1 MTKIK
6 RSREGRKSIFP
17 LAIIGVIGILV
28 VILMLNRNPF
38 ARQSY
43 TLLEPTGIIGEKS
56 SSSSVASSSVAAAN
70 HHSEKMSVS
79 VAYQHSFGLFDDITD
94 LMWQRMQKKTKA
106 YSWYRNPLTPL
117 EKVED
122 AEWWNSHNM
131 LPHFQC
137 PHAERIGGSSKKHLN
152 EYEGTKLVCN
162 PQRLLHPPEKP
173 TCLIYSVGCAGD
185 FKFEDAMAELHN
197 GACEIH
203 VFDPADWTK
212 RAGNQRKLNNI
223 HFHAWGLKSSYDQ
236 ESKSVVW
243 PRGRGGGF
251 KTFQE
256 TLELL
261 GHQNRIIDIFK
272 IDCEGCVSTVDFPW
286 TMDVPLIYSEFGLL
300 TICASPPSLCHFR
313 NGRRIK
319 TGLASVRTNRKSGAM
334 ADDKNYPNRIR
345 SELTFFSLLELFTKA
360 FDRF

>member
-1 MTKIK
+1 MK

-17 LAIIGVIGILV
+17 LAIIGVIGILA
-28 VILMLNRNPF
+28 VILMLNRNPS
-38 ARQSY
+38 ARESY

-272 IDCEGCVSTVDFPW
+272 IDCEGCEWSSHKDWIGFGFRQILIEMHGVPKPEGDPKARWYQRPLDISKDYYQDFLDQGYALFSRDP
-286 TMDVPLIYSEFGLL
+286 
-300 TICASPPSLCHFR
+300 
-313 NGRRIK
+313 NGAL
-319 TGLASVRTNRKSGAM
+319 G
-334 ADDKNYPNRIR
+334 
-345 SELTFFSLLELFTKA
+345 LELSFLKLHPDFWQA
-360 FDRF
+360 PQ